1 MKILKYLQS
10 YIGRAVAFFC
20 IGFFVFEPI
29 NFTLWAISGVFIA
42 LGLIDHIFPS
52 DEDDVR

>member
-20 IGFFVFEPI
+20 IGFVAFEPI
-29 NFTLWAISGVFIA
+29 NFTLWTISVVFIA
-42 LGLIDHIFPS
+42 LGLIDHFFPEGE
-52 DEDDVR
+52 DEQ

>member
-42 LGLIDHIFPS
+42 LGLVDHFFPEE
-52 DEDDVR
+52 EDDVR

>member
-1 MKILKYLQS
+1 MKIIEYLTS

-20 IGFFVFEPI
+20 IGFIAFEPI

-42 LGLIDHIFPS
+42 LGLIDHIFPEGD
-52 DEDDVR
+52 DEQQ